1 MNSYRVTIR
10 DRTTEFDI
18 VHTVHLAD
26 DETQAKR
33 RALASLSKSLQVA
46 IENFDVRKVVQ
57 I

>member
-18 VHTVHLAD
+18 VHTVHLAE
-26 DETQAKR
+26 DEIQAKR
-33 RALASLSKSLQVA
+33 RALASLSRSLQVD
-46 IENFDVRKVVQ
+46 IENFEIRKVVQ